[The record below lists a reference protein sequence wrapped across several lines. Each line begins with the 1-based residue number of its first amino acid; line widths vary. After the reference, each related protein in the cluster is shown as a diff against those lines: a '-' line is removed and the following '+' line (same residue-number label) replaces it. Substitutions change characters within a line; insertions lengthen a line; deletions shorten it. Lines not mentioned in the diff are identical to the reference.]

1 MKKSI
6 LKLAV
11 FLAVF
16 VLAFFIVGKIMNKDH
31 DNLTMDLAPASLP
44 VVSMMLDGREYNHL
58 HGYTQAVDVAFERD
72 TVTILGESRDT
83 DFVIDTYGREIQE
96 VSIEVRSAD
105 GSRLIENTVLSGLS
119 RTGNIIQGTV
129 ALKDLIEKDTDYSL
143 CFVLQMDEGEKAC
156 YYTRVIWSEGLHV
169 SEKLEYVTDFHERL
183 YDKEAAKELTKYL
196 ETNSRLEDNSSFHKV
211 NIHSSFKQITWGDLP
226 VQEITAPVVSL
237 TELASQTA
245 SFLMDYVVS
254 TTDGKDGL
262 LSGRGA
268 LPGSIYHG
276 QNVPAGL

>member
-72 TVTILGESRDT
+72 TVTILGGSRDT

-96 VSIEVRSAD
+96 CGRQPTNRKYRAFRAEPD
-105 GSRLIENTVLSGLS
+105 GEYN
-119 RTGNIIQGTV
+119 TGN
-129 ALKDLIEKDTDYSL
+129 
-143 CFVLQMDEGEKAC
+143 
-156 YYTRVIWSEGLHV
+156 
-169 SEKLEYVTDFHERL
+169 
-183 YDKEAAKELTKYL
+183 
-196 ETNSRLEDNSSFHKV
+196 
-211 NIHSSFKQITWGDLP
+211 
-226 VQEITAPVVSL
+226 
-237 TELASQTA
+237 
-245 SFLMDYVVS
+245 
-254 TTDGKDGL
+254 
-262 LSGRGA
+262 RGIK
-268 LPGSIYHG
+268 GFD
-276 QNVPAGL
+276 

>member
-143 CFVLQMDEGEKAC
+143 CFVLQMDGGAACFGKAGVC
-156 YYTRVIWSEGLHV
+156 DRFS
-169 SEKLEYVTDFHERL
+169 
-183 YDKEAAKELTKYL
+183 
-196 ETNSRLEDNSSFHKV
+196 
-211 NIHSSFKQITWGDLP
+211 
-226 VQEITAPVVSL
+226 
-237 TELASQTA
+237 
-245 SFLMDYVVS
+245 
-254 TTDGKDGL
+254 
-262 LSGRGA
+262 
-268 LPGSIYHG
+268 
-276 QNVPAGL
+276 